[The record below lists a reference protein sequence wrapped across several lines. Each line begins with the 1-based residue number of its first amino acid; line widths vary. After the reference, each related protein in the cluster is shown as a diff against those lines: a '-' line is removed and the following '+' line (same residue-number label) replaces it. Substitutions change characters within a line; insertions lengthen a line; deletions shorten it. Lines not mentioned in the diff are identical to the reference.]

1 MTDKDKVASID
12 IHKKV
17 LMVVVGSREGEA
29 IGPQSELER
38 RRFGTMTSELG
49 RLSAWLP
56 ERGVKEAV
64 MESTAGYW
72 KPVWMELE
80 PSMCLHLAQASP
92 TVLPRGGRTTS
103 VTPSACGGGLV
114 TPMIP
119 IRSGPPQTPGL
130 GGS

>member
-1 MTDKDKVASID
+1 MADKDKVASID

-49 RLSAWLP
+49 RLSAWLR

-80 PSMCLHLAQASP
+80 PYMCLHLNYAQVEARAGICASA
-92 TVLPRGGRTTS
+92 LISTS
-103 VTPSACGGGLV
+103 PSTG
-114 TPMIP
+114 P
-119 IRSGPPQTPGL
+119 IL
-130 GGS
+130 I